1 MRLGNNL
8 FDVNRTCRLLRH
20 HDGPFGFIWL
30 HPVGIRGIC
39 DASKLKNISH
49 KDHEDRHDQI
59 KWLEAFE
66 AEKKPTSLPYFAPL
80 TPYWPPGGG
89 INGRQCMSMSLL
101 YWRKKICNDLFP
113 FAYSRN

>member
-66 AEKKPTSLPYFAPL
+66 AEKKTYEPSVLCT
-80 TPYWPPGGG
+80 THT
-89 INGRQCMSMSLL
+89 LL
-101 YWRKKICNDLFP
+101 ASWWRH
-113 FAYSRN
+113 